1 MTSIRRWLL
10 GWLIAS
16 LAAAALAAGFGI
28 FHTARSEANEL
39 FDYELRTVALSL
51 PADIEGSASILQ
63 GVPDFRGLAEDR
75 LFIEIW
81 GKDGKTAY
89 RSLEGIEL
97 PRFLPGIRTIEHSEY
112 HWRVFGTQQ
121 GDRFIQVAQPVSVR
135 DDLALQ
141 LALRTLWP
149 LGLLIPTIIVIVMLV
164 VRRGLTPLNSISR
177 SLQARSFNSLAPLS
191 LDGGSPSELKP
202 LVDALDDLFMRLDA
216 ASRAQ
221 RVFIADAAHELRSPL
236 TALKL
241 QVQAAQRDEALSAGR
256 QTLTR
261 IEGRLNR
268 VIHLVSQ
275 ILALAREDARHAPA
289 FTPFSLRKLCER
301 VVANNMP
308 LADAKQID
316 LGLEFE
322 GAASDN
328 LFTVTADP
336 SGIEILLGNLVDN
349 AIRYTP
355 DGGKVDVMLRYG
367 SGGISVSV
375 QDDGPGIS
383 AEDRERVFD
392 RFYRIAGTKEHG
404 SGLGLA
410 IAREIAAHHRATLT
424 IGESSSGGFCIT
436 LQGLSASFPRK

>member
-51 PADIEGSASILQ
+51 PADIEGPASILK
-63 GVPDFRGLAEDR
+63 GVPDFRGLSEDR

-81 GKDGKTAY
+81 GKDGKSLY

-97 PRFLPGIRTIEHSEY
+97 PRFLPGIRTIEHGEY

-149 LGLLIPTIIVIVMLV
+149 LGLLIPAIIVIVMLV

-191 LDGGSPSELKP
+191 LDGSIPIELKP
-202 LVDALDDLFMRLDA
+202 LVDALDDLFLRLDS

-221 RVFIADAAHELRSPL
+221 RIFIADAAHELRSPL

-241 QVQAAQRDEALSAGR
+241 QVQAAQRDEALSHGR

-275 ILALAREDARHAPA
+275 ILALAREDARHVPA
-289 FTPFSLRKLCER
+289 FTSFSLRKFCER
-301 VVANNMP
+301 VIANYMP
-308 LADAKQID
+308 LADARRID

-322 GAASDN
+322 GPGVNDPY
-328 LFTVTADP
+328 TVTGDP
-336 SGIEILLGNLVDN
+336 HGIETLLGNLIDN
-349 AIRYTP
+349 AVRYTP
-355 DGGKVDVMLRYG
+355 EGGKVDVVLRHG
-367 SGGISVSV
+367 SDGVAVSV
-375 QDDGPGIS
+375 LDSGPGI
-383 AEDRERVFD
+383 AVEDRDRVFD
-392 RFYRIAGTKEHG
+392 RFFRIAGTKEHG

-410 IAREIAAHHRATLT
+410 IAREIAAHHRAALT
-424 IGESSSGGFCIT
+424 ISDSPSGGLCIT
-436 LQGLSASFPRK
+436 LKGLAS

>member
-51 PADIEGSASILQ
+51 PADIEGPASILK
-63 GVPDFRGLAEDR
+63 GVPDFRGLSEDR

-81 GKDGKTAY
+81 GKDGKSLY
-89 RSLEGIEL
+89 RSIEGIEL

-149 LGLLIPTIIVIVMLV
+149 LGLLIPAIIVIVMLV

-191 LDGGSPSELKP
+191 LDESIPIELKP
-202 LVDALDDLFMRLDA
+202 LVDALDDLFLRLDS

-221 RVFIADAAHELRSPL
+221 RIFIADAAHELRSPL

-241 QVQAAQRDEALSAGR
+241 QVQAAQRDEALSHGR

-275 ILALAREDARHAPA
+275 ILALAREDARHVPA
-289 FTPFSLRKLCER
+289 FTSFSLRKFCER
-301 VVANNMP
+301 VIANYMP
-308 LADAKQID
+308 LADAKRID

-322 GAASDN
+322 GPDVN
-328 LFTVTADP
+328 DPYTVTGDP
-336 SGIEILLGNLVDN
+336 HGIETLLGNLIDN
-349 AIRYTP
+349 AVRYTP
-355 DGGKVDVMLRYG
+355 EGGKVDVVLRHG
-367 SGGISVSV
+367 SDGVAVSV
-375 QDDGPGIS
+375 LDSGPGI
-383 AEDRERVFD
+383 AVEDRDRVFD
-392 RFYRIAGTKEHG
+392 RFFRIAGTKEHG

-410 IAREIAAHHRATLT
+410 IAREIAAHHRAALT
-424 IGESSSGGFCIT
+424 ISDSPSGGLCIT
-436 LQGLSASFPRK
+436 LKGLAS